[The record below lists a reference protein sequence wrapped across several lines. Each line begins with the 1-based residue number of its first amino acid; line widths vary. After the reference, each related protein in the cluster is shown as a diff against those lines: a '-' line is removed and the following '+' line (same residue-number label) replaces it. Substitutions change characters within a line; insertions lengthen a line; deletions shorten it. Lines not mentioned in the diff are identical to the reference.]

1 MEFLRQHQLNIML
14 ILTGICGVLG
24 FLALLT
30 STLSTKR
37 KHALV
42 SIELSAMLLLICDR
56 FAYIYRGDMSTLG
69 YWMVRY
75 CNFLVFFFSLTI
87 LHAFNNYLIDLFLHE
102 GKLKTIPVRLLVC
115 KVIFIL
121 GVVFLVVAQ
130 FTHWY
135 YTFDEF
141 NRYVRGN
148 AFFLCYLFPFSIL
161 IIQFSVILQYYT
173 SLRRMIRIPL
183 LIFAVFPF
191 IATGV
196 QVFTYGLSLTN
207 IAIVGEAI
215 ILYIFV
221 LLDLNDTV
229 AKANTREID
238 LLKEEQKKMRVMFE
252 QTTRALATSIDAKDE
267 YTHGHSMRVAEYA
280 QKIAMVAGKEMN
292 FCSEVYFAGLLH
304 DVGKIG
310 VPNSIINKNGKL
322 TPEEFAEIKKHPV
335 IGKQILSSIS
345 MSPYLSIAA
354 NSHHERYDG
363 RGYPEGLKGEDI
375 PEIARII
382 AVADA
387 YDAMTS
393 KRSYRDPI
401 PQQKVREEIVK
412 GMGYQF
418 DPAFAKIM
426 LHLIDLDTEYTMK
439 EHNEIHELA
448 GKNELECLEMR
459 SAYSEG
465 FLLSPYITIFKMK
478 CRCQNGIPVKDSVYS
493 FLLFDSLDGRIHYA
507 DGQDKEMLYTEY
519 AEIHFDGSTEK
530 KDSRKIKTIISPN
543 GILASDW
550 TQAFKEGVEFEGEI
564 VRFHDHVLIKLN
576 NKFQNIT
583 VTVALPDSSRYVYL
597 CLTGMHCSF
606 SNVEIFQTQNL
617 IDENYIPRIAE
628 PISYINGPQGD
639 IPNVQVDGWRTASS
653 EAILVTD
660 SISISFHSKSLPTAR
675 LIWHCPFIS
684 LFYSDD
690 KKPGGKNY
698 KEFVLVRIDGENWD
712 ENELAENSII
722 INKND
727 DFEGWTAWKEMNKNG
742 FDCEVHLRREGNK
755 ISVIT
760 ENGGISIKSITTLK
774 DPQSKVYAS
783 LTGDQCAITNI
794 KIKRGF

>member
-1 MEFLRQHQLNIML
+1 MDFLRQHQLNIML
-14 ILTGICGVLG
+14 ILIGICGILA
-24 FLALLT
+24 FLVVVSKTLSPKRRNALL
-30 STLSTKR
+30 SL
-37 KHALV
+37 
-42 SIELSAMLLLICDR
+42 ELSAMLLLTCDR
-56 FAYIYRGDMSTLG
+56 FAYIFRGDMSNLG
-69 YWMVRY
+69 FWMVRI
-75 CNFLVFFFSLTI
+75 CNFCVYLFSITVI
-87 LHAFNNYLIDLFLHE
+87 HSFNSYLIDLFINE
-102 GKLKTIPVRLLVC
+102 GKLTRIPVRLRICKIISVTAIVC
-115 KVIFIL
+115 LIIS
-121 GVVFLVVAQ
+121 Q
-130 FTHWY
+130 FNNMY
-135 YTFDEF
+135 YYFDE
-141 NRYVRGN
+141 NNLYVRGRGFIFSY
-148 AFFLCYLFPFSIL
+148 FFP
-161 IIQFSVILQYYT
+161 IIMLGLEFSVIIQYYKN
-173 SLRRMIRIPL
+173 LRRLIRIPL

-191 IATGV
+191 IATAI
-196 QVFTYGLSLTN
+196 QFFTYGLSLTN

-229 AKANTREID
+229 AKVNKREIA
-238 LLKEEQKKMRVMFE
+238 LLKEEQKKMRMMFE
-252 QTTRALATSIDAKDE
+252 QTARALATAIDAKDE

-280 QKIAMVAGKEMN
+280 QKIAMVAGKEMS

-322 TPEEFAEIKKHPV
+322 TQEEFAEIKKHPV
-335 IGKQILSSIS
+335 IGRQILSSIS

-363 RGYPEGLKGEDI
+363 KGYPEGLKGEDI

-412 GMGYQF
+412 EMGYQF
-418 DPAFAKIM
+418 DPAFARIM
-426 LHLIDLDTEYTMK
+426 LHLIDLDTEYIMK

-465 FLLSPYITIFKMK
+465 FLLSPYITTFKMK
-478 CRCQNGIPVKDSVYS
+478 CRCQNGIQIKDSVYS

-530 KDSRKIKTIISPN
+530 KDARKIETVISPK
-543 GILASDW
+543 GTGSADW
-550 TQAFKEGVEFEGEI
+550 TQAYKEGIDFEGEI
-564 VRFHDHVLIKLN
+564 VRFKDHVLIKLN
-576 NKFQNIT
+576 NKYQDIT
-583 VTVALPDSSRYVYL
+583 VTVALPDSSRYAYL
-597 CLTGMHCSF
+597 SLTGMHCSF
-606 SNVEIFQTQNL
+606 SNVEITQSKNMV
-617 IDENYIPRIAE
+617 DENYIPRIAE
-628 PISYINGPQGD
+628 PISYIDGPQGD
-639 IPNVQVDGWRTASS
+639 VPNVQVDGWRSASS
-653 EAILVTD
+653 EGILVTD
-660 SISISFHSKSLPTAR
+660 SMTISFHAKSLPTAR
-675 LIWHCPFIS
+675 LIWHCPFIC

-690 KKPGGKNY
+690 KIPGGKNY
-698 KEFVLVRIDGENWD
+698 KEFVVVRLDGENWE
-712 ENELAENSII
+712 ENALATTSII

-727 DFEGWTAWKEMNKNG
+727 DFEGWTAWKELNKKG
-742 FDCEVHLRREGNK
+742 FDCKVHLRREGNK
-755 ISVIT
+755 ISVVT

-774 DPQSKVYAS
+774 EPQSKIYAS

-794 KIKRGF
+794 KASRGF